1 MSGRKTSRTSSDAV
15 VTSDFVGRKSE
26 LEATSSLL
34 SNMVRLVTL
43 LGPGGIGKSRLAIEA
58 TARFRKA
65 SRVPV
70 YWVGLARLPTGA
82 DVAAIEAELAHAIVP
97 SDFSG
102 RTDLAAVVDTL
113 TRVDAV
119 GSALQTVLV
128 LDNCEHVLDAAAE
141 VIEVLLEAIP
151 GLSIVA
157 TSREAIGWVDERV
170 VRIPPLAAED
180 GLALFRGRAELAGYP
195 LTDVDAVKTAG
206 EICQHMHNFPL
217 HIRLAAA
224 RLPRQPLSMILRDLD
239 GGETDRRLKWSH
251 RPLLGADERH
261 KGVSDVIQW
270 SYDLCEDKERLLFRR
285 MSVFASGH
293 DTHPDDTV
301 REHSSGAD
309 IEAIAAVCLD
319 DPDLSGTSDSD
330 SLVDLD
336 KMQAVLERLVD
347 RSMVLAHFSTESVR
361 YSLME
366 SFRVFAKQQLV
377 SGAGE
382 GVEEYARLAARHR
395 RHFRDK
401 ALFARANWFSP
412 RDRELLE
419 WARSSWDDLG
429 RAVESAVAD
438 QDAVVGLEITLGM
451 LMLRAP
457 FFVGSM
463 REIRRWV
470 EVTLAATSRPH
481 AVRTESE
488 IAVMGFAVWILVSQG
503 SHEAAQRMLRDAVV
517 SSTFAA
523 ELDTDWQAHPSRD
536 FGFPPAVEFAWGCEL
551 MLLHRD
557 PTSVH
562 VLGRARE
569 KFTAAGEAGGAAIS
583 EMIEAWA
590 SSLLSPAAE
599 ALEITRRY
607 LDHASA
613 AGAVMAI
620 TWAQVARAIA
630 LARHGDPVEAL
641 VAGRAALQEQIPM
654 HDKLGATWAIHSRIW
669 ALARMIVNE
678 AALPQPD
685 TDQLTALAREA
696 AHLDGGAQTQ
706 RRTLGF
712 VLGKQSLYADPYDS
726 AIAIARRTLGDDLFD
741 AAIEEGKQLRPE
753 FAEVERL
760 ALGSY
765 SFPKR
770 SGDVRTDGD
779 TDALWTY
786 LSTAEQEV
794 AIFAAAGWTNTS
806 IAARRGSSFRTV
818 DAQMT
823 MIFQKLQINSRQ
835 EIVEHVPAEQ
845 LRRVQA
851 AVDDRPRRRT
861 GGPVSG

>member
-1 MSGRKTSRTSSDAV
+1 M
-15 VTSDFVGRKSE
+15 TSDFVGRQSE
-26 LEATSSLL
+26 LETISSLL
-34 SNMVRLVTL
+34 SNMTRLVTL

-82 DVAAIEAELAHAIVP
+82 DLAVVEAELAQAVVP

-102 RTDLAAVVDTL
+102 RTDLAAVIDAL
-113 TRVDAV
+113 TRVDAI
-119 GSALQTVLV
+119 GTGLQTVLV
-128 LDNCEHVLDAAAE
+128 LDNCEHLLDVSAQLT
-141 VIEVLLEAIP
+141 EVLLEAVP

-157 TSREAIGWVDERV
+157 TSREAIGWVDERI
-170 VRIPPLAAED
+170 VRIPPLAAQD
-180 GLALFRGRAELAGYP
+180 GLTLFRNRAELAGYP
-195 LTDVDAVKTAG
+195 IDDVEAIETAG

-301 REHSSGAD
+301 LKRSSGAD
-309 IEAIAAVCLD
+309 IAAIAAVCLN
-319 DPDLSGTSDSD
+319 DPDSPATSDGE
-330 SLVDLD
+330 SLADLD
-336 KMQAVLERLVD
+336 QLQAVLERLVD
-347 RSMVLAHFSTESVR
+347 RSMVLAHFSTEAVR

-366 SFRVFAKQQLV
+366 SFRVFAKQQLI
-377 SGAGE
+377 SGSGE
-382 GVEEYARLAARHR
+382 GIEEYARLAARHR
-395 RHFRDK
+395 RYFRNK
-401 ALFARANWFSP
+401 AVFARANWFSP
-412 RDRELLE
+412 LDRELLE
-419 WARSSWDDLG
+419 WARSSWNDLD
-429 RAVESAVAD
+429 RAVESAVAE
-438 QDAVVGLEITLGM
+438 QDAIVGLEITLSM

-470 EVTLAATSRPH
+470 QTTLAAMPRH
-481 AVRTESE
+481 GNVRTDSE
-488 IAVMGFAVWILVSQG
+488 IAVMGFTVWILVSQG
-503 SHEAAQRMLRDAVV
+503 SHEAAQRMLRDAVMACAG
-517 SSTFAA
+517 AA
-523 ELDTDWQAHPSRD
+523 EIDAEWQAHPRRD

-557 PTSVH
+557 PTSVY

-569 KFTAAGEAGGAAIS
+569 KFTAVGEVGGAAIS

-599 ALEITRRY
+599 ALEITQRY

-613 AGAVMAI
+613 AGAVLAI
-620 TWAQVARAIA
+620 TWALVARAIA
-630 LARHGDPVEAL
+630 LARHGDPAEAL
-641 VAGRAALQEQIPM
+641 IAGRAALREQISM
-654 HDKLGATWAIHSRIW
+654 HDKIGATWAIHSRIW
-669 ALARMIVNE
+669 ALARMIVDE

-685 TDQLTALAREA
+685 TDRLTELAREA

-712 VLGKQSLYADPYDS
+712 VLGQQSLYADPYDS
-726 AIAIARRTLGDDLFD
+726 AIAIARRTLGDELFD
-741 AAIEEGKQLRPE
+741 AAIEEGRQLRPE
-753 FAEVERL
+753 FAEVERF

-770 SGDVRTDGD
+770 SGNPRSAGD
-779 TDALWTY
+779 TGALWAY

-823 MIFQKLQINSRQ
+823 VIFQKLQINSRQ

-845 LRRVQA
+845 LRRVHA
-851 AVDDRPRRRT
+851 AAEDRPRRRA
-861 GGPVSG
+861 GGAISG